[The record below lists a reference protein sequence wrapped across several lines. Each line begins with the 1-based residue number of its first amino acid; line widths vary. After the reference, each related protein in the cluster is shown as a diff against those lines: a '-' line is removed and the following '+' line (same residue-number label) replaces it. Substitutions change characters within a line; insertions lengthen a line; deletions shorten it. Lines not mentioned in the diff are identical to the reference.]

1 MWIKINTYTSKPGP
15 TVRTTLFFILCGRHM
30 RTPPHPTIDSTHLYL
45 PNHIGPI
52 SDLVFSRRSNL
63 SKPLF
68 PNTEDG
74 TPLPFAHSSF
84 GPPSTRMYALHMGL
98 LHSLPQWSTHGA
110 CMMEYPAIL
119 HAMQGEWWVNVFQ
132 RPFFKLPQPQ
142 SKKKKQRKVPR
153 PLSCGLLATTCVML
167 YHGPLSSLMGSD
179 HAPSAL
185 LRMVS

>member
-1 MWIKINTYTSKPGP
+1 MNTYTSKQCP
-15 TVRTTLFFILCGRHM
+15 TVRTTLVFILCGRHM
-30 RTPPHPTIDSTHLYL
+30 RTLPHHWLNSFVSTQSHWSHLWSL
-45 PNHIGPI
+45 
-52 SDLVFSRRSNL
+52 FSRRSNL

-68 PNTEDG
+68 PDTEDG

-84 GPPSTRMYALHMGL
+84 GLPSTRMYALHMGL